1 MALRVRP
8 AAWGGERLV
17 EGRGAGERARR
28 RRRGGSAPA
37 RRPAACAA
45 SSYKHL
51 RTEKGVSSVGVGV
64 GGRRRARFK
73 GLLGTTCS
81 DRARL
86 PASHRLPTAA
96 PCTGQLCG
104 RRVSGSRGAA
114 AAQPAQ
120 TQQRRHAGQLR
131 EAVRPQSHGPGAFLR

>member
-1 MALRVRP
+1 MRP

-17 EGRGAGERARR
+17 EGRGAREPARR
-28 RRRGGSAPA
+28 SRLGGSAPA
-37 RRPAACAA
+37 SRPAACAA
-45 SSYKHL
+45 SSCTHL
-51 RTEKGVSSVGVGV
+51 RTEEGVSSVGVGV
-64 GGRRRARFK
+64 GGRHRARFR
-73 GLLGTTCS
+73 GLLGTACS

-96 PCTGQLCG
+96 PCTGQLRG

-114 AAQPAQ
+114 AAQSAQ

-131 EAVRPQSHGPGAFLR
+131 EAVRPQSHGPGGLLR